1 MPLRSLTIA
10 GVMFAVGCGGQAPTR
25 ETTGPFRPPESVVP
39 VSGDLGCGG
48 AVALPSE
55 PATSTTEAVQCSS
68 STTTTST
75 TVARRATVTTT
86 SPAAHNTPPPDEQAA
101 RGEIVDLFAK
111 WGAVGTVGEVENNL
125 DLIDD
130 PHGIVQAA
138 TQAVRN
144 HPYEVSHDA
153 YEVSGVQFLSPT
165 AATAVYN
172 IVLAGAPLFSG
183 RVGHAALVEG
193 TWRLTR
199 NTVCSDI
206 ALAGAVCSP

>member
-1 MPLRSLTIA
+1 MP
-10 GVMFAVGCGGQAPTR
+10 G
-25 ETTGPFRPPESVVP
+25 
-39 VSGDLGCGG
+39 
-48 AVALPSE
+48 E
-55 PATSTTEAVQCSS
+55 PATTSTTEAVRCSS
-68 STTTTST
+68 SATTTST
-75 TVARRATVTTT
+75 TVAPLATVTTT
-86 SPAAHNTPPPDEQAA
+86 SLPAHNTPPPDERAA

-111 WGAVGTVGEVENNL
+111 WGAIGTVGEAASNL
-125 DLIDD
+125 DLVDD

-153 YEVSGVQFLSPT
+153 YEVSGVQFLGRT
-165 AATAVYN
+165 AAIVAYN

-193 TWRLTR
+193 TWRITR
-199 NTVCSDI
+199 ETVCGDL